1 MGLVLALK
9 PGQAGRDTGSEL
21 GRANA
26 EVITEVV
33 WGCGPRHTQSRA
45 QGNLGRSGRSAEAFS
60 GRNCLK
66 DGAEVR
72 QRSAGGGIYEK
83 AHTKALRSKETQPWK
98 EA

>member
-1 MGLVLALK
+1 LGLVLALK
-9 PGQAGRDTGSEL
+9 PGQAGGDIGSEL

-33 WGCGPRHTQSRA
+33 WGCGPRHTWFRA
-45 QGNLGRSGRSAEAFS
+45 QGSLGSGVRSAEAFS

-66 DGAEVR
+66 DGAGVR

-83 AHTKALRSKETQPWK
+83 AHAKALRSKEIPRWK
-98 EA
+98 EP